1 MMLGTR
7 MAATDLSLVSN
18 HSRDVERIINIV
30 CARMITTQELRAGV
44 AFACA
49 AQNAA
54 LRSAMQFSAD
64 EDFAK
69 ELDVQDPLRSFR
81 ERFHLPSGKNGKPL
95 IYFAGNSLGLMPKSA
110 KEIVEQELHDWAT
123 LGVAAHLEGK
133 TPWYSYHETLRD
145 PAARLVGAKTNEVIC
160 MNSLTVNLHLMMATF
175 YRPTKS
181 RFKILMEDPAF
192 PSDTYAIKT
201 QIVHH
206 GLNPKDALMLAS
218 PRKGELTA
226 QTEDVLDLINKHAK
240 ELAVVLI
247 GGVNFFTGQ
256 LFDIPTI
263 TAAAQKHGITVGV
276 DLAHAIGNVPLS
288 LHDWNVDF
296 AVWCSYKYLNAGPGA
311 VAGAFVHE
319 RHATNTDLPRLAGWF
334 GNDPNTRFRM
344 QLEPEFIPVPSA
356 DGWQVSNP
364 PILAMAPL
372 RASLA
377 IFDEAGGMK
386 SLREKS
392 IRLTNYLQFLLES
405 GLDGQ
410 VKKALTI
417 ITPRKENE
425 RGCQL
430 SILVHEHGKEV
441 FGKLEAAGVTCDFR
455 EPNVIRVAP
464 TPLYNTFHEVWRFT
478 HILAD
483 RQ

>member
-1 MMLGTR
+1 
-7 MAATDLSLVSN
+7 
-18 HSRDVERIINIV
+18 
-30 CARMITTQELRAGV
+30 
-44 AFACA
+44 
-49 AQNAA
+49 
-54 LRSAMQFSAD
+54 MQFSAD

-81 ERFHLPSGKNGKPL
+81 ERFHLPLGKNGKPL

-110 KEIVEQELHDWAT
+110 KQIVEQELHDWAT

-133 TPWYSYHETLRD
+133 TPWYSYHETLRE
-145 PAARLVGAKTNEVIC
+145 PTARLVGAEPNEVIC

-175 YRPTKS
+175 YRPIKS

-192 PSDTYAIKT
+192 PSDTYAVKT

-206 GLNPKDALMLAS
+206 GLSPKQALILAS
-218 PRKGELTA
+218 PRKGELTVRS
-226 QTEDVLDLINKHAK
+226 EDILDLMEKYAA

-263 TAAAQKHGITVGV
+263 TAAAQKHGIAVGV

-377 IFDEAGGMK
+377 IFDEAGGMEP
-386 SLREKS
+386 LREKS
-392 IRLTNYLQFLLES
+392 IRLTSYLQFLLGS
-405 GLDGQ
+405 DLDGQ
-410 VKKALTI
+410 LKKGLTV

-441 FGKLEAAGVTCDFR
+441 FGKLEAAGITCDFR

-464 TPLYNTFHEVWRFT
+464 TPLYNTFDEVWRFAKILT
-478 HILAD
+478 HED
-483 RQ
+483 G

>member
-1 MMLGTR
+1 MTMP
-7 MAATDLSLVSN
+7 
-18 HSRDVERIINIV
+18 
-30 CARMITTQELRAGV
+30 
-44 AFACA
+44 
-49 AQNAA
+49 
-54 LRSAMQFSAD
+54 FSAD
-64 EDFAK
+64 EDFALQ
-69 ELDVQDPLRSFR
+69 LDAGDPLGDFR
-81 ERFHLPSGKNGKPL
+81 EKFHLPLGKDGKPV

-110 KEIVEQELHDWAT
+110 RQIVDEELDNWAT
-123 LGVAAHLEGK
+123 LGVDAHHATG
-133 TPWYSYHETLRD
+133 TPWYSYHEALRE
-145 PAARLVGAKTNEVIC
+145 PTARLVGAKPLEVIC

-206 GLNPKDALMLAS
+206 GFEPKEALLLAR
-218 PRKGELTA
+218 PRKGELTMC
-226 QTEDVLDLINKHAK
+226 TEEILDLIEKHTD

-263 TAAAQKHGITVGV
+263 TAAAQKHGIVVGV

-319 RHATNTDLPRLAGWF
+319 RHATNTELPRLAGWF
-334 GNDPNTRFRM
+334 GNDPNTRFRLH
-344 QLEPEFIPVPSA
+344 LEPEFIPVPSA
-356 DGWQVSNP
+356 DGWQISNP
-364 PILAMAPL
+364 PIFSMAPL

-377 IFDEAGGMK
+377 IFDEAGGMERLRGK
-386 SLREKS
+386 SVK
-392 IRLTNYLQFLLES
+392 LTGYLEFLIDHIGS
-405 GLDGQ
+405 
-410 VKKALTI
+410 KKFSV
-417 ITPRKENE
+417 ITPADPNA

-430 SILVHEHGKEV
+430 SILAHEHPK
-441 FGKLEAAGVTCDFR
+441 KLHNELITADVKCDFR

-464 TPLYNTFHEVWRFT
+464 TPLYNTFHEVWRFAQ
-478 HILAD
+478 ILTKHE
-483 RQ
+483 